1 MTKNIA
7 VISGGTGGFTVLS
20 GLKKYDCNISA
31 IVTMA
36 DSGGSSGKLRDEY
49 GVLPPGDIRQCLV
62 ALSTSDKAM
71 RDLFNYRFESGS
83 LKGQSFGNIF
93 LTALTKVKR
102 NFKDAVEEASN
113 ILRIKG
119 KVIPVTT
126 AKTHLHAILE
136 DKTEIKGEHN
146 IDEPEHDGSLK
157 IERVFLH
164 PKAKANPDAVEALKK
179 ADVIVIGPG
188 DLYTSIIPNI
198 LVQGIPEAI
207 KESNAVKI
215 FVCNLMTKY
224 GQTNNFS
231 AEDHINIL
239 EKYLNDGLDYVIV
252 NVQSPEKEAL
262 KKYEKKHNVQPVR
275 LSGKKISRKIKIVK
289 ANLLKSSVVKT
300 QKGDTLSRSL
310 IRHDADKLARQIM
323 KLIEKKPLLS
333 LFKWPGVEESGE

>member
-1 MTKNIA
+1 MAKNIV

-62 ALSTSDKAM
+62 ALSTSDRVM

-93 LTALTKVKR
+93 LTALTKIKR
-102 NFKDAVEEASN
+102 DFRDAVEEAGN

-146 IDEPEHDGSLK
+146 IDEPEHDGTLR
-157 IERVFLH
+157 IEKVFLH
-164 PKAKANPDAVEALKK
+164 PKAKANPDAIEAIRN
-179 ADVIVIGPG
+179 ADAIVIGPG

-198 LVQGIPEAI
+198 LVKGIPEAI
-207 KESNAVKI
+207 KESKAVKI
-215 FVCNLMTKY
+215 LVCNLMTKY

-231 AEDHINIL
+231 AEDHVNVL
-239 EKYLNDGLDYVIV
+239 EKYLNDGLDYAIV
-252 NVQSPEKEAL
+252 NVQEPPKESL
-262 KKYEKKHNVQPVR
+262 EKYEKKHNVEPVR
-275 LSGKKISRKIKIVK
+275 ITGKEMNKKIKIVK
-289 ANLLKSSVVKT
+289 ANLLKNSVAKS
-300 QKGDTLSRSL
+300 QKGDTLMRSL
-310 IRHDADKLARQIM
+310 IRHDPDKLARQIM
-323 KLIEKKPLLS
+323 KLADKKPLLG
-333 LFKWPGVEESGE
+333 LFSWPGVEESA